1 MAEAASKMRPGRLIF
16 AFALALMMAF
26 AARPASAQERPR
38 VAARQAR
45 RQALKAKAA
54 QAKNQGNKQPNNNG
68 AGAAG
73 TGNANAGGTGS
84 AANGG
89 GANTNGA
96 NGQHGPSPNTPN
108 NNNGGQPATH
118 PPNQELFKPN
128 PNVVHPEGAP
138 NAQGGAGGMRNLPG
152 PWVQRL
158 GEKSPEEQERFM
170 QNNREFQNLPPERQ
184 AQIRRNLQKWNSLS
198 PAEKN
203 RMNDAQ
209 QRWEGLTP
217 RQKDLYQN
225 HILPQ
230 WQQMSPD
237 RRQLINGRLHTLQA
251 MPPAAQ
257 ERALNDPR
265 FMQGLSSDEQG
276 VLRNLVSLR
285 NPNP

>member
-16 AFALALMMAF
+16 ALALALMMAF
-26 AARPASAQERPR
+26 VAQPAYSQERPR

-54 QAKNQGNKQPNNNG
+54 QAKNQGNKQPNSTG
-68 AGAAG
+68 VGAAG
-73 TGNANAGGTGS
+73 TGNANGGGTGS

-89 GANTNGA
+89 GSNA
-96 NGQHGPSPNTPN
+96 NGQHGPATNTPN
-108 NNNGGQPATH
+108 NNNGGQPAAH
-118 PPNQELFKPN
+118 PPNQETFRPN
-128 PNVVHPEGAP
+128 PNVVHPEGA
-138 NAQGGAGGMRNLPG
+138 NLPAG
-152 PWVQRL
+152 AEQRL
-158 GEKSPEEQERFM
+158 RDMSPQEQERFL
-170 QNNREFQNLPPERQ
+170 QNNQRFQSLPPERQ

-198 PAEKN
+198 PAEKDRLGHVGDTWG
-203 RMNDAQ
+203 RMTPQ
-209 QRWEGLTP
+209 QR
-217 RQKDLYQN
+217 DLYQN

-230 WQQMSPD
+230 WQQMSAD

-265 FMQGLSSDEQG
+265 FMQGLSPDEQG

>member
-1 MAEAASKMRPGRLIF
+1 MMAEAASKMRPGRFIF
-16 AFALALMMAF
+16 ALALALMMAF
-26 AARPASAQERPR
+26 AARPTSAQERPR

-45 RQALKAKAA
+45 RQALKQKA
-54 QAKNQGNKQPNNNG
+54 QAKNQKGNNQPNNSG

-73 TGNANAGGTGS
+73 PGNANGGGTGS
-84 AANGG
+84 TPSGG
-89 GANTNGA
+89 GSNA
-96 NGQHGPSPNTPN
+96 NGQHGLGPNTP
-108 NNNGGQPATH
+108 NNGGQPAAH

-152 PWVQRL
+152 PWIQRL

-209 QRWEGLTP
+209 QKWEGLTP

-265 FMQGLSSDEQG
+265 FMQGLSPDEQG

>member
-16 AFALALMMAF
+16 AFALALMMAL
-26 AARPASAQERPR
+26 AGQPASAQERPR

-45 RQALKAKAA
+45 RQALKQKAA
-54 QAKNQGNKQPNNNG
+54 QAKNQGNKLNNNG

-73 TGNANAGGTGS
+73 TGNANGGGTGS
-84 AANGG
+84 TPNGG
-89 GANTNGA
+89 GQLAA
-96 NGQHGPSPNTPN
+96 
-108 NNNGGQPATH
+108 H

-128 PNVVHPEGAP
+128 PNVARPDGAP
-138 NAQGGAGGMRNLPG
+138 NGQGNEGGMRNLPG
-152 PWVQRL
+152 PWIQRL

-184 AQIRRNLQKWNSLS
+184 AQIRRNLQKWNALS
-198 PAEKN
+198 PAQKDQMIHSYVTLQ
-203 RMNDAQ
+203 RMTPQ
-209 QRWEGLTP
+209 QR
-217 RQKDLYQN
+217 DLYQN
-225 HILPQ
+225 QILPK
-230 WQQMSPD
+230 WQQMTPE

-265 FMQGLSSDEQG
+265 FMQGLSPDEQG